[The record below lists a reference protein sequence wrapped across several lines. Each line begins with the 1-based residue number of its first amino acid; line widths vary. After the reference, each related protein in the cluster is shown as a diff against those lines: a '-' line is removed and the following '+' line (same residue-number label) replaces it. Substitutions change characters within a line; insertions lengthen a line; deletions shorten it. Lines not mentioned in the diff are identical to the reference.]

1 MELQTI
7 LVLVVLLSQIA
18 IGIPV
23 FLLWKRTNSKPDS
36 NPGTDNRL
44 WDELRTHLNRAS
56 NKLDV
61 IENRLLDKV
70 ESIKD
75 LIRLQSSFTSYFPE
89 RREEIRETT
98 ARTKELV
105 ENDFAE
111 NNFGRTPPVNITP
124 RVRSDGT
131 ESRLESLLNGS
142 EFLQN
147 FWQNKMS
154 KRVDECQT
162 ELIKFLA
169 EHGQPEPEFEIYPP
183 LQDNNP
189 HHWHF
194 LIVQTR
200 GTALDKKRFVIPRH
214 YDRFDPLRHSHLF
227 QVRGSSNKP
236 ENFVLELH
244 RCAILSS
251 GKELSGYIDKS
262 LVEKQGIISLV

>member
-18 IGIPV
+18 VGILV
-23 FLLWKRTNSKPDS
+23 FLLWKRTSSKPDT
-36 NPGTDNRL
+36 NTEAENHL
-44 WDELRTHLNRAS
+44 WDEVRAHLNRTS
-56 NKLDV
+56 NKLEV

-70 ESIKD
+70 ESVKD
-75 LIRLQSSFTSYFPE
+75 LLRLQSSYPSFPSE
-89 RREEIRETT
+89 RREEMRETT
-98 ARTKELV
+98 ARTKEFV
-105 ENDFAE
+105 ENDFEE

-124 RVRSDGT
+124 RVRNDGS
-131 ESRLESLLNGS
+131 EARLQDLLNGS

-147 FWQNKMS
+147 FWQNRMS
-154 KRVDECQT
+154 RRVDECQN

-194 LIVQTR
+194 LILQTR
-200 GTALDKKRFVIPRH
+200 GTARDKKRFLIPRN

-236 ENFVLELH
+236 ENYILELH
-244 RCAILSS
+244 RCAILNS